1 MQDLLILEGIFR
13 NINLYKI
20 SKNVNTDVS
29 QKAVSN
35 LTKILQLTSVKQKGK
50 KKKKLYLK
58 KCTVEWDRI
67 SYFEGESV
75 ENFKSPFALRQS
87 NKLAPW

>member
-50 KKKKLYLK
+50 KKKS
-58 KCTVEWDRI
+58 CI
-67 SYFEGESV
+67 
-75 ENFKSPFALRQS
+75 
-87 NKLAPW
+87 

>member
-1 MQDLLILEGIFR
+1 MFH
-13 NINLYKI
+13 K
-20 SKNVNTDVS
+20 
-29 QKAVSN
+29 KAVSN
-35 LTKILQLTSVKQKGK
+35 LTKILQLTSVKQKG

>member
-20 SKNVNTDVS
+20 SKKKQKTLI
-29 QKAVSN
+29 QMFHKKAVSN

-50 KKKKLYLK
+50 KKKA
-58 KCTVEWDRI
+58 V
-67 SYFEGESV
+67 
-75 ENFKSPFALRQS
+75 FKEVHCGMG
-87 NKLAPW
+87 

>member
-50 KKKKLYLK
+50 KKKA
-58 KCTVEWDRI
+58 V
-67 SYFEGESV
+67 
-75 ENFKSPFALRQS
+75 FKEVHCGMG
-87 NKLAPW
+87 

>member
-20 SKNVNTDVS
+20 SKKKQKTLI
-29 QKAVSN
+29 QMFHKKAVSN

-75 ENFKSPFALRQS
+75 ENF
-87 NKLAPW
+87 